1 MGEVNIESRRRKQAL
16 RKWAR
21 KNYRPDCELHNCG
34 DEEDHFLRGNSCSYG
49 DEEINSAA
57 ALRAAP
63 LGCCLHSRRAS
74 EEWSYAA
81 TCSSGRNLPFSPWG
95 TPVRSQDPFSTQG
108 CCPAPGALADPRS
121 TFSS

>member
-34 DEEDHFLRGNSCSYG
+34 DEED
-49 DEEINSAA
+49 NSAA

-108 CCPAPGALADPRS
+108 CCPAPGAL
-121 TFSS
+121 